1 MLTKSI
7 LKKEFETRYCAN
19 RLIFELKKSKLKARY
34 LVSTFESDELKPK
47 IKIKVNSK
55 PKRYQT
61 VLLITG
67 L

>member
-7 LKKEFETRYCAN
+7 LKKEFEIRYCAN
-19 RLIFELKKSKLKARY
+19 RLIFELKKSKLIALY
-34 LVSTFESDELKPK
+34 LDSAFESDELKPK
-47 IKIKVNSK
+47 VKIKVNSK
-55 PKRYQT
+55 PKKYQT